1 MWKRAL
7 PLLIVALLAISL
19 IAPAAAARP
28 SDEPFIRI
36 LSPTVTLNEPGGP
49 MIGPLQFRRFEEI
62 RVRYLCHPSDDE
74 VARQRFY
81 VEPPF
86 GHTSPY
92 GDPINCDGKV
102 QNERIRVP
110 IGVDPYGSQRQTE
123 PLTVHFGHLRHV
135 NDSRDLRV
143 TIRFERWQRTVA
155 SVGPATWGEGVNI
168 TFREGGSLDIDPR
181 FAHLGRLTVDR
192 TPATPEEFIAALSPG
207 DRIVAYGPDVA
218 LRNR

>member
-7 PLLIVALLAISL
+7 PLLIVAWLTISL
-19 IAPAAAARP
+19 LAPAAAARP

-36 LSPTVTLNEPGGP
+36 LSPAVTLNEPGGP
-49 MIGPLQFRRFEEI
+49 LIGPVQFRRFEEI
-62 RVRYLCHPSDDE
+62 RVRYLCQPSEDQL
-74 VARQRFY
+74 ARQRFY

-86 GHTSPY
+86 GNTSPF
-92 GDPINCDGKV
+92 GDPINCDGTV
-102 QNERIRVP
+102 RNERIRVP

-123 PLTVHFGHLRHV
+123 PLTVHFGHLMHV

-155 SVGPATWGEGVNI
+155 SVGPAMWGEGVDV
-168 TFREGGSLDIDPR
+168 TFTAGGSLHIDPR
-181 FAHLGRLTVDR
+181 FAGFSRLTVDR

-207 DRIVAYGPDVA
+207 DRLTASGPDVA